1 MEKVEYP
8 KCYQCGCQ
16 IGLTDINGTYVCHR
30 CMKELKK
37 YGNMASAIYRSRESK
52 NIK

>member
-1 MEKVEYP
+1 MKKVDYP
-8 KCYQCGCQ
+8 KCYQCPCQ
-16 IGLTDINGTYVCHR
+16 VGLTDVNGTFICHR

-37 YGNMASAIYRSRESK
+37 YGNMASAIYRSINAK